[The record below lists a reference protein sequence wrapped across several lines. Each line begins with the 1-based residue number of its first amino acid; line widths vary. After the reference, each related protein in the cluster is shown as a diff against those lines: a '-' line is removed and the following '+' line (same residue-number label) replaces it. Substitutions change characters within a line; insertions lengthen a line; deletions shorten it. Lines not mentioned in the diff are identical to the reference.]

1 MSVLTD
7 AIIRVDIDSLDP
19 QVLSELS
26 KAAIETGNPLKAKK
40 RDFQCFCGI
49 HFGTVETSY
58 AIALPSGKI
67 IMDNQFSGDAH
78 HKDKTNVLLR
88 PNPPYEIIAF
98 GKAATDKYIF
108 TKNKKA
114 LYFERFKMSLYDKI
128 TAHYS
133 GGDVSCLRAANGTLV
148 PTSIV
153 FQRALE
159 YIKESVM
166 RTLKKAGLKI
176 RRIMDVQWILTV
188 PAIWSN
194 YEKSIMH
201 KAALDAGINK
211 RGIDD

>member
-114 LYFERFKMSLYDKI
+114 LYFERFKMSLYDKELSHTI
-128 TAHYS
+128 TDDEKQP
-133 GGDVSCLRAANGTLV
+133 GTVGMIKSCRTRPLYDKELSHTITDDEKQPGTV
-148 PTSIV
+148 GM
-153 FQRALE
+153 
-159 YIKESVM
+159 IKSC
-166 RTLKKAGLKI
+166 RT
-176 RRIMDVQWILTV
+176 
-188 PAIWSN
+188 
-194 YEKSIMH
+194 
-201 KAALDAGINK
+201 
-211 RGIDD
+211 

>member
-114 LYFERFKMSLYDKI
+114 LYFERFKMSLYDKELSHTI
-128 TAHYS
+128 TDDEKQPRTAGH
-133 GGDVSCLRAANGTLV
+133 VSCLRAANGTLL
-148 PTSIV
+148 PTDIV

-159 YIKESVM
+159 YIRKSVM
-166 RTLKKAGLKI
+166 ETLKEFKI
-176 RRIMDVQWILTV
+176 NRVMDVQWILTV

-194 YEKSIMH
+194 YAK
-201 KAALDAGINK
+201 
-211 RGIDD
+211 